1 MRTCWCENE
10 IFTIYKFGEKTSTIY
25 IFNSIIQLDNY
36 FILKHCQ
43 NGQFRNKIL
52 VPNEYFSVKK
62 CLNVSIKGIK
72 DSTPT
77 FWKGEW
83 NKGSSYFY
91 ACQSI
96 LDMMG

>member
-1 MRTCWCENE
+1 MRTFWCENE

-52 VPNEYFSVKK
+52 VPNENFFDKK
-62 CLNVSIKGIK
+62 NELFEYLNRIYI
-72 DSTPT
+72 
-77 FWKGEW
+77 
-83 NKGSSYFY
+83 YICH
-91 ACQSI
+91 CQGHLFI
-96 LDMMG
+96 Y